1 MRKLREHQTV
11 SLNVLYRVPHEEQ
24 PVIIAAVI
32 WSAAEHAGFLR
43 AGRETEVKRVE
54 FPADGDITATA
65 SQRNYRRSD
74 QRYLVALLKPGSL

>member
-1 MRKLREHQTV
+1 MV

-32 WSAAEHAGFLR
+32 RSAAEHAGFLR

-54 FPADGDITATA
+54 FPADVGYH
-65 SQRNYRRSD
+65 RNGVPAEL
-74 QRYLVALLKPGSL
+74 QT